1 MSKEV
6 TTSPR
11 MIEIVFNG
19 GEKKRIGNIPGN
31 AKITYGPIS
40 PGAHGDRHTNAL
52 RIYTSEQNQ
61 LAVFVGVKEFRDL
74 SLDVLTEVVTRSSS
88 TESRKGKSGA
98 TCETSGE
105 EMRSW
110 E

>member
-1 MSKEV
+1 MAKSE
-6 TTSPR
+6 TLTPR
-11 MIEIVFNG
+11 TIEIIFNG

-40 PGAHGDRHTNAL
+40 PGAHGDRNTNAL
-52 RIYTSEQNQ
+52 RIYTSESNQ

-74 SLDVLTEVVTRSSS
+74 SLNVQTEKVVKSSS
-88 TESRKGKSGA
+88 SEDIRGKGVR
-98 TCETSGE
+98 TSSE
-105 EMRSW
+105 VEVSRSW